1 MHTSVMCRSQSEYKF
16 IEEIVEEITKKII
29 RTPLHVADNP
39 IALESPLLEVASL
52 LGIGSDEG
60 ANMVGI
66 YGTGGVG
73 KSTLARAVYNDQ
85 LSDQF
90 DGVCFLADI
99 RESAINHG
107 LVQLQETLLSEILCD
122 KDIRVGNVNKGIST
136 IKTRL
141 QRKKV
146 LLVLDD
152 VDKAKQIQVL
162 AGGHDW
168 FGSGSKIII
177 TTRDKHLL
185 AINGILSVYEVKE
198 LNHEKSLELFNWH
211 AFKNNK
217 VDTCYGDI
225 SNRAV
230 SYAHGLP
237 LALEVIGS
245 HLFDKSLDVWKD
257 ALDKYERIIHKY
269 IHEVL
274 KVSYDD
280 LDEDDKG
287 IFLDIACFYNSYEMS
302 YAKELLYLRGF
313 SAENGIQVLT
323 DKSLIKI
330 DGNGCVRMHDLVQD
344 MGREIVRHESTVE
357 PGKRSRL
364 WFDDDIIQVLEE
376 NTVCYNLK
384 TYMLFL

>member
-1 MHTSVMCRSQSEYKF
+1 MHTSVMCRLQSEYKF
-16 IEEIVEEITKKII
+16 IGNIVQEVTKKIN

-39 IALESPLLEVASL
+39 VALESPVLDVASL
-52 LGIGSDEG
+52 LGIRTDEG

-73 KSTLARAVYNDQ
+73 KSTLARAVYNNQ
-85 LSDQF
+85 ISDQF
-90 DGVCFLADI
+90 DGVCFLDDI
-99 RESAINHG
+99 RENAINHG
-107 LVQLQETLLSEILCD
+107 LVQLQETLLSEILCE
-122 KDIRVGNVNKGIST
+122 KDIRVGNVNRGISI
-136 IKTRL
+136 IKRRL

-146 LLVLDD
+146 FLVLDD

-162 AGGHDW
+162 AGGQDW

-185 AINGILSVYEVKE
+185 AIHEILNLYEVKE

-211 AFKNNK
+211 AFRNGKM
-217 VDTCYGDI
+217 DPCYSDI

-245 HLFDKSLDVWKD
+245 HLFGKRLDVWKD
-257 ALDKYERIIHKY
+257 ALDKYERILPED

-302 YAKELLYLRGF
+302 YAKEMLHLHGF
-313 SAENGIQVLT
+313 SAANGIQVLT

-330 DGNGCVRMHDLVQD
+330 DASGCLRMHDLVQG
-344 MGREIVRHESTVE
+344 MGREIVRQESTLE

-364 WFDDDIIQVLEE
+364 WSDDDIIHVLEE
-376 NTVCYNLK
+376 NTVCYNLE
-384 TYMLFL
+384 TYMLFF